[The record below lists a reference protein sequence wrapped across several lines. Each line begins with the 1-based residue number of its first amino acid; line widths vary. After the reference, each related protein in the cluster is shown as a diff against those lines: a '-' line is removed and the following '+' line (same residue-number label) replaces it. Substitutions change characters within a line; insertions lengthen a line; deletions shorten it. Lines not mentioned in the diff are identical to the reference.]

1 MESAG
6 GNSSTPVYLAI
17 VKVKNSFGILNPL
30 VVLVSRGNPK
40 ERIWPSFQNALIFL
54 FEKIW
59 YLFEDLKSKTETN
72 NHCMTLTATAN
83 HDSFL

>member
-6 GNSSTPVYLAI
+6 GNLSTPVHLAI

-40 ERIWPSFQNALIFL
+40 EIMRPSFQNALIFL
-54 FEKIW
+54 FEKLW
-59 YLFEDLKSKTETN
+59 CLFEDLKSKTEMN
-72 NHCMTLTATAN
+72 NHCMTLKATAN
-83 HDSFL
+83 QD